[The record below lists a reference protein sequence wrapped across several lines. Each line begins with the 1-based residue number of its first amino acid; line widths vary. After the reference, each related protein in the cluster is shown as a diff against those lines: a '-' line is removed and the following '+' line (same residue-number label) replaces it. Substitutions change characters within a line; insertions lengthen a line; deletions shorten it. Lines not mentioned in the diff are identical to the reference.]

1 MKTYISFVA
10 ILVLAAAFTLACG
23 SSSSSQHMLQSIA
36 INPTAADASQYPD
49 GQVPFEATGM
59 YKTAPLQVKPLSVS
73 WGTCG
78 NEITVTTAGVA
89 QCTPGAVGTFTVT
102 AFGTNRGE
110 AGCNITVACGYNGSS
125 CSGFYASAK
134 LTCP

>member
-10 ILVLAAAFTLACG
+10 MLVLAAAFTLACG
-23 SSSSSQHMLQSIA
+23 SSSHTLQSIA
-36 INPTAADASQYPD
+36 ISPAAAEASQYPD

-59 YKTAPLQVKPLSVS
+59 FATAPLQVKPLSVS
-73 WGTCG
+73 WGSCG

-89 QCTPGAVGTFTVT
+89 QCKPGAVGTFTVT
-102 AFGTNRGE
+102 AYGTNRAE
-110 AGCNITVACGYNGSS
+110 AGCNIAVACGYNGPI